1 MYEDTVLGLV
11 LNVISEVQTQNWMQ
25 PCHCDLANSNWS
37 VKSSLCGTVLNTLHS
52 SVLLPPALLLL
63 SNKKVFFLYLV
74 LHLSVLQ
81 EVNILFLLIN
91 EYNFIGKMIDLYI
104 RNPQK
109 FLLHTVG
116 LVYFC
121 NSLCLKKSERNYK

>member
-1 MYEDTVLGLV
+1 M
-11 LNVISEVQTQNWMQ
+11 
-25 PCHCDLANSNWS
+25 
-37 VKSSLCGTVLNTLHS
+37 KSSLSGTLLNTVDF
-52 SVLLPPALLLL
+52 SVLLPLALLLL

-81 EVNILFLLIN
+81 EVNILYLLIN
-91 EYNFIGKMIDLYI
+91 EYNFIGKIIDLYI

-116 LVYFC
+116 WVYFC
-121 NSLCLKKSERNYK
+121 NSLC